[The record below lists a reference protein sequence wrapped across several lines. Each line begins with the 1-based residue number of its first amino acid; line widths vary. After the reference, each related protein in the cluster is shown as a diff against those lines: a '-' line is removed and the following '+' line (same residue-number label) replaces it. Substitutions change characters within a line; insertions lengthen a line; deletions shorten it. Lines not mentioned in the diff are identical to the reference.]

1 MSKAE
6 FEVSISKALEK
17 ALEAAEEIEQDAEK
31 QNGEKAL
38 AVIQNKRKSFPRLM
52 KKYSNGSVIYK
63 ILTSNGEV
71 RLSDDILRVKPIDE
85 NYEFSKDSQIKG
97 YEVFFEEI
105 EKRGYDIEVELKITE
120 KV

>member
-31 QNGEKAL
+31 QNREKVL

-63 ILTSNGEV
+63 IITSNGEV
-71 RLSDDILRVKPIDE
+71 RLSDDILRLKPIDE
-85 NYEFSKDSQIKG
+85 KFSKDAQIKG
-97 YEVFFEEI
+97 YEVFLEEI